1 VGAVARDRAA
11 RGERKLRQRKAC
23 PLALR
28 SSKAVKIAQGIL
40 PMGKGA
46 ENMPKLLHARA
57 PQDMAEEQKVRT
69 LANSGHVPGD
79 WINARSD
86 DYPQLGWTSHQDD
99 R

>member
-1 VGAVARDRAA
+1 
-11 RGERKLRQRKAC
+11 
-23 PLALR
+23 
-28 SSKAVKIAQGIL
+28 
-40 PMGKGA
+40 
-46 ENMPKLLHARA
+46 MPKLLHARA